1 MTGFVTEPSSSL
13 WGSGTSYII
22 TRYTFC
28 SRARAGPTVFGFNLS
43 PLSLFTPT
51 GIEPVSLALAGR
63 FSALDHQGSPIELSK
78 EMINLCWQRGKRG
91 LGVSTEEIS
100 QSHKRQETD
109 WPD

>member
-51 GIEPVSLALAGR
+51 GIEPVSLTSPALASG
-63 FSALDHQGSPIELSK
+63 FFTTSATIEYGS
-78 EMINLCWQRGKRG
+78 Q
-91 LGVSTEEIS
+91 
-100 QSHKRQETD
+100 
-109 WPD
+109 